1 MRRALVHAV
10 TWALATG
17 GSVTLA
23 WFGVHTVVS
32 GTAYD
37 PPRSIPVDAAD
48 GTSGTVHPQV
58 SSTSRPMPSPA
69 SQQPSE
75 SGSASPAHRTHPAS
89 PGPGGRT
96 PSDSPH
102 PHRSSP
108 SPASSSPSPE
118 GNVKSV
124 SVTGGRAV
132 FDMGSDSAS
141 LVSATPDQGW
151 EMRVWKTATWIRVT
165 FAQGD
170 SANSIFCRWDDGP
183 PRTETYAE

>member
-1 MRRALVHAV
+1 MRRTLVHAV

-37 PPRSIPVDAAD
+37 PPRSIPVDASD
-48 GTSGTVHPQV
+48 GLSGSAHPQV
-58 SSTSRPMPSPA
+58 SSTSRPMPSPT
-69 SQQPSE
+69 SSEPSAD
-75 SGSASPAHRTHPAS
+75 GSASPAHRTHSAS
-89 PGPGGRT
+89 PDPGSRT
-96 PSDSPH
+96 PSDAPRS
-102 PHRSSP
+102 HRPSP
-108 SPASSSPSPE
+108 SHSSSPSPE
-118 GNVKSV
+118 GEVKSV
-124 SVTGGRAV
+124 SVDGGRAV

-141 LVSATPDQGW
+141 LVSASPDQGW

-170 SANSIFCRWDDGP
+170 AANSIFCRWDDGP
-183 PRTETYAE
+183 PRIETYAE